1 LLECALMSSPDWT
14 VQWPHVWYWLGE
26 AYRKSGSLRRALYW
40 VEDGLDHQPGHLAVK
55 RLMSEL
61 LADLVAQGSDVVQK
75 ARCFW
80 KAQVT
85 EQPLDYNARSLLAR
99 VEIQEGNKS
108 AAWELLE
115 ESFDLVHVHPVVPL
129 RTSPFDLEEC
139 ITALEF
145 LPQYAAFRERCPV
158 SDYWKRED
166 PLYDLP
172 FAPPVSDHI
181 MGALTT
187 FLAIPFGLGLK
198 HLEKAPVP
206 RESKE
211 SLMSFFDVL
220 RPRIEYALIEAAREL
235 ASLIPSRDLG
245 AEAVADKVTEIIMF
259 LGLIALR
266 EFGRQRGW
274 IVSQFRVSSEALDDA
289 LASYDEAQIE
299 TNVMCNSLVRL
310 NEDAGFAR
318 A

>member
-1 LLECALMSSPDWT
+1 
-14 VQWPHVWYWLGE
+14 
-26 AYRKSGSLRRALYW
+26 
-40 VEDGLDHQPGHLAVK
+40 
-55 RLMSEL
+55 
-61 LADLVAQGSDVVQK
+61 
-75 ARCFW
+75 
-80 KAQVT
+80 
-85 EQPLDYNARSLLAR
+85 
-99 VEIQEGNKS
+99 
-108 AAWELLE
+108 
-115 ESFDLVHVHPVVPL
+115 VPL
-129 RTSPFDLEEC
+129 RTSRFDLEEC

-181 MGALTT
+181 KGALTT
-187 FLAIPFGLGLK
+187 FLAIPFGLGLEQ
-198 HLEKAPVP
+198 LEKASVA

-211 SLMSFFDVL
+211 TLWSFFEVL
-220 RPRIEYALIEAAREL
+220 RSRIEHALIEAAREL
-235 ASLIPSRDLG
+235 ASLIPPRNQG
-245 AEAVADKVTEIIMF
+245 AEAVANRVTEIIMF

-274 IVSQFRVSSEALDDA
+274 IVGQFRVSSEALDDA

-299 TNVMCNSLVRL
+299 TNVMCNSLVKL
-310 NEDAGFAR
+310 NEDAGFVR